1 MCPLT
6 FKFYS
11 VCLLLILC
19 EEEEKKKNRV
29 RQDMQSEI
37 QNPHS
42 WVLRHFAPALPPA
55 YRRINTPALPPA

>member
-29 RQDMQSEI
+29 RQNMQSEI

-55 YRRINTPALPPA
+55 